1 MYEKINYTAVGIF
14 VILFSALAAYFA
26 FWLAKGDVSKDNF
39 NIYYTYF
46 TESVDGLNK
55 DSVVKLNGV
64 DVGRLKSLDIDN
76 NNPSKIIATL
86 YIKKNIKITK
96 DMYAVLKSQGL
107 TGLRYINIVGGKSK
121 EIIKPNTK
129 ESIIPSKESL
139 MAKIVVDT
147 PTLLNKLTQFSQKL
161 NELLSS
167 KNLQNIQEI
176 LENSKKIS
184 NKTLQLEDNLN
195 KIISDFNTTNI
206 YEIAKDINST
216 ISEYKKLA
224 KNGNKTLKIVNS
236 KLPSLLNSIQNSAK
250 KLSKTTALI
259 DRTIKR
265 GDYNLKRILK
275 PAIVDLKELSISYI
289 ELSNEFKSLL
299 QSPTQSIF
307 NGAYV
312 PKGPGE

>member
-167 KNLQNIQEI
+167 KNLQNIQTI

-236 KLPSLLNSIQNSAK
+236 KLPSLLDSIQNSAK